1 MKTSHDNSRI
11 RSHISPYKRLIK
23 DSLIHTDNDS
33 NWLITLS
40 DVMSL
45 LLVFFIMF
53 HFMSKGFVKEN
64 QSQKKNGT
72 NVVLNNTMPQH
83 VPADTIEKIKNEMDS
98 AIKDLNLREDVY
110 IQTVNKEIIITMK
123 EKVTFSPAEA
133 EILKDLEPM
142 LDKIAMTI
150 KRYPSFVVEIDGHT
164 DNVPIN
170 TPRYPSNW
178 ELSVA
183 RAASVLKYFIH
194 QHDIESSRLY
204 IRGNADQRPLTTND
218 SPEQRAQNRR
228 VEIRLKE
235 SESF

>member
-1 MKTSHDNSRI
+1 MKISHDNSRI
-11 RSHISPYKRLIK
+11 RSHISPYKKLIT
-23 DSLIHTDNDS
+23 DSSIHTDTDS

-45 LLVFFIMF
+45 LLIFFIMF
-53 HFMSKGFVKEN
+53 HFMSKGFIKEN
-64 QSQKKNGT
+64 QPQKKNST
-72 NVVLNNTMPQH
+72 NVVLDNTIPQH
-83 VPADTIEKIKNEMDS
+83 IPVDSIEKIKNEMNS
-98 AIKDLNLREDVY
+98 AIKDLNMGEDVDV
-110 IQTVNKEIIITMK
+110 QTVKKEIIVTMK
-123 EKVTFSPAEA
+123 EKVTFRPAET
-133 EILKDLEPM
+133 EILKDSEPI
-142 LDKIAMTI
+142 LDKIAMII

-204 IRGNADQRPLTTND
+204 IKGNADQRPLTTND

-235 SESF
+235 SESL